1 MRSIR
6 HQACV
11 CHQTLLILHGTP
23 NVYAFYGGGMHILI
37 TGGAGFIGANLTA
50 NLLQDGYRVT
60 IYDNLS
66 RPGVSHNLTWLRKRF
81 GDARVSLR
89 KGDIRDATQTQSAL
103 TDADII
109 IHLAGQVAVTTS
121 VANPREDF
129 DINALGTFNV
139 LEAARLSGR
148 NPIVLY
154 SSTNKVYGGMEDIAV
169 VEDATRWRYRDLP
182 RGVTEAQ
189 PLDFHSPYGCSKGT
203 GDQYVRDY
211 HRIYDLRTVVFR
223 QSAIYGPRQFG
234 VEDQGWA
241 AHFIIATQLKRKMSI
256 FGDGKQVRDLLYID
270 DLVAAYRSAIER
282 IDHVAGEILNIGGGP
297 DNTISIWREFRP
309 HLDVLNGAPVTDPTF
324 ADWRPGDQR
333 VCVLNVDK
341 AQTALNWRPT
351 VDVTR
356 GIEQLWRWVADSRAE
371 IESR

>member
-1 MRSIR
+1 
-6 HQACV
+6 
-11 CHQTLLILHGTP
+11 
-23 NVYAFYGGGMHILI
+23 MH
-37 TGGAGFIGANLTA
+37 
-50 NLLQDGYRVT
+50 VT

-66 RPGVSHNLTWLRKRF
+66 RPGSQHNLTWLRRSH
-81 GDARVSLR
+81 GDARVQFR
-89 KGDIRDATQTQSAL
+89 HGDIRDAQMTAQAL
-103 TDADII
+103 ADADVI

-154 SSTNKVYGGMEDIAV
+154 SSTNKVYGGMEDIVV
-169 VEDATRWRYRDLP
+169 VEDQTRWRYRDVP
-182 RGVTEAQ
+182 RGITEEQ

-241 AHFIIATQLKRKMSI
+241 AHFIIATQLGRPLSI
-256 FGDGKQVRDLLYID
+256 YGDGKQVRDLLYID
-270 DLVAAYRSAIER
+270 DLVRAYQLAIAR
-282 IDHVAGEILNIGGGP
+282 IDSVAGHIFNIGGGP
-297 DNTISIWREFRP
+297 DHTVSIWHEFEP
-309 HLDVLNGAPVTDPTF
+309 LITALNGSPVVKPRF

-333 VCVLNVDK
+333 VCILNIDK
-341 AQTALNWRPT
+341 AQHQLGWSPQVSVSAG
-351 VDVTR
+351 VA
-356 GIEQLWRWVADSRAE
+356 QLWQWVADHHAE
-371 IESR
+371 IKGR

>member
-1 MRSIR
+1 
-6 HQACV
+6 
-11 CHQTLLILHGTP
+11 
-23 NVYAFYGGGMHILI
+23 MHILI

-50 NLLQDGYRVT
+50 ALLRDGYRVT
-60 IYDNLS
+60 LYDNLS
-66 RPGVSHNLTWLRKRF
+66 RPGATHNLAWLTTQF
-81 GDARVSLR
+81 GRDKVVLR
-89 KGDIRDATQTQSAL
+89 KGDIRDATGTAQAL
-103 TDADII
+103 ADADAI

-139 LEAARLSGR
+139 LEAARTSGK
-148 NPIVLY
+148 NPILLY
-154 SSTNKVYGGMEDIAV
+154 SSTNKVYGGMDDIVV
-169 VEDATRWRYRDLP
+169 VEDDTRYRYRDLP

-241 AHFIIATQLKRKMSI
+241 AHFIIATQLGRPLSI
-256 FGDGKQVRDLLYID
+256 YGDGKQVRDLLYVD
-270 DLVAAYRSAIER
+270 DLVNAYRSAIAR
-282 IDHVAGEILNIGGGP
+282 IDDVAGEIFNIGGGP
-297 DNTISIWREFRP
+297 DNTISIWREFHP
-309 HLDVLNGAPVTDPTF
+309 HLDTLNGRAVATPRF

-333 VCVLNVDK
+333 VCILNIDK
-341 AQTALNWRPT
+341 AQQALQWAPQVST
-351 VDVTR
+351 TQ
-356 GIEQLWRWVADSRAE
+356 GIERLWQWVADSRAE
-371 IESR
+371 IEGR